1 MRSPQPTSWN
11 RNRFHSSRNLR
22 TYDARMINFHNRLCC
37 RDRCAYAH
45 MYECV
50 YVYECVSVC
59 VYLCVTRNECIG
71 MLLYRLLYTVP
82 WRRLQ
87 NHHYGRPSLSLSLS
101 LSLCVATRADGVER
115 TMLTVAENA
124 SFSSTTSSS
133 LLSSSLL
140 SSSCSRASI
149 FERVSE

>member
-59 VYLCVTRNECIG
+59 ECVC
-71 MLLYRLLYTVP
+71 LLVCHAKRMYRY
-82 WRRLQ
+82 
-87 NHHYGRPSLSLSLS
+87 
-101 LSLCVATRADGVER
+101 VAV
-115 TMLTVAENA
+115 
-124 SFSSTTSSS
+124 STAVHCT
-133 LLSSSLL
+133 L
-140 SSSCSRASI
+140 A
-149 FERVSE
+149 